1 MFRQPEAAGVS
12 QDAQKRRAAQAALT
26 VIEPLLAPGC
36 VVGVGT
42 GSTTNH
48 FIDALPELR
57 SRFAGAVSSSVATS
71 KRLRAHDVPVLDL
84 NDVEMVAVYV
94 DGADEVAPGRM
105 LVKGGGGALV
115 REKIVAACAEC
126 FVCVVDQSKVVDALG
141 AFPLPVEVAP
151 LARRFVAGRL
161 RARGGEPT
169 YRAGFETDNGNH
181 ILDVRDLPMDD
192 PGALERDLNA
202 IPGVV
207 DNGLFAAS
215 VRPEVVLVG
224 TPHGVQPMIADDC
237 PPALRQAVATLA

>member
-1 MFRQPEAAGVS
+1 MS
-12 QDAQKRRAAQAALT
+12 QDAQKRRAAEAALT
-26 VIEPLLAPGC
+26 VIEPLLVPGC

-71 KRLRAHDVPVLDL
+71 KRLRAHDIRVFDL
-84 NDVEMVAVYV
+84 NDVEAVAVYV

-141 AFPLPVEVAP
+141 AFPLPVEVVP

-161 RARGGEPT
+161 RARGGEPSF
-169 YRAGFETDNGNH
+169 RAGFETDNGND
-181 ILDVRDLPMDD
+181 ILDVYNLPMDD
-192 PGALERDLNA
+192 PCVLERDLNA

-215 VRPEVVLVG
+215 VRPQVVLVG
-224 TPHGVQPMIADDC
+224 APHGVEPMIADDC